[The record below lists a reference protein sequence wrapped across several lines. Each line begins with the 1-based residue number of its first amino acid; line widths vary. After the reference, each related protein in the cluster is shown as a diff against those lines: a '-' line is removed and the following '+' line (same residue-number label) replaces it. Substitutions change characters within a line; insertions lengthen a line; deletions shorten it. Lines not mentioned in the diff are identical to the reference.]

1 MRILVTNDDGI
12 RAPGLEILANW
23 ARKLGEVTV
32 IAPKF
37 EQSAKSHSI
46 NIHNPFEAKQVRWLE
61 GMECYSVDSSPADCV
76 RFAINGLYRDF
87 DLIFSGINRGL
98 NVADDIAYSGTDAAI
113 FEAAHLGYKAVAF
126 STIPISFKWAEESL
140 DLVWK
145 HITDNSVSFASCFYI
160 VFYFVLREYVN
171 IPEDPKGILL
181 TRQGRAY
188 FRDVFDEAGTD
199 MYIARGTS
207 FYENS
212 GKLEEDIDAVMNG
225 YISITPLSVDHTAMD
240 VFRKLSK

>member
-61 GMECYSVDSSPADCV
+61 EVECYSVDSSPADCV

-145 HITDNSVSFASCFYI
+145 HITGNNYLEHNGI
-160 VFYFVLREYVN
+160 WNVN

>member
-1 MRILVTNDDGI
+1 M
-12 RAPGLEILANW
+12 
-23 ARKLGEVTV
+23 
-32 IAPKF
+32 
-37 EQSAKSHSI
+37 
-46 NIHNPFEAKQVRWLE
+46 
-61 GMECYSVDSSPADCV
+61 
-76 RFAINGLYRDF
+76 
-87 DLIFSGINRGL
+87 

-145 HITDNSVSFASCFYI
+145 HITDNRYLEHNGI
-160 VFYFVLREYVN
+160 WNVN

>member
-145 HITDNSVSFASCFYI
+145 HITDNRYLEHNGI
-160 VFYFVLREYVN
+160 WNVN

-188 FRDVFDEAGTD
+188 FRDVFDKVGTD

>member
-1 MRILVTNDDGI
+1 LRILVTNDDGI

-87 DLIFSGINRGL
+87 DLIFSDINRGL

-145 HITDNSVSFASCFYI
+145 HITDNRYLEHNRI
-160 VFYFVLREYVN
+160 WNVN

>member
-1 MRILVTNDDGI
+1 MKILVTNDDGI

-87 DLIFSGINRGL
+87 DLIFSGINHGL

-145 HITDNSVSFASCFYI
+145 HITDNRYLEHNGI
-160 VFYFVLREYVN
+160 WNVN

>member
-61 GMECYSVDSSPADCV
+61 EVECYSVDSSPADCV

-87 DLIFSGINRGL
+87 DLIISGINRGL

-145 HITDNSVSFASCFYI
+145 HITDNRYLEHNGI
-160 VFYFVLREYVN
+160 WNVN

>member
-12 RAPGLEILANW
+12 RAPGLEILVNW

-46 NIHNPFEAKQVRWLE
+46 NIHNPFEAKQVRWME

-76 RFAINGLYRDF
+76 RFAINGLYKEF

-113 FEAAHLGYKAVAF
+113 FEAAHLGYRAVAF

-140 DLVWK
+140 DFVWK
-145 HITDNSVSFASCFYI
+145 HITDNNYLEHNGI
-160 VFYFVLREYVN
+160 WNVN

-240 VFRKLSK
+240 VFRKLRK

>member
-61 GMECYSVDSSPADCV
+61 EVECYSVDSSPADCV
-76 RFAINGLYRDF
+76 RFAINGLYMDF

-145 HITDNSVSFASCFYI
+145 HITDNRYLEHNGI
-160 VFYFVLREYVN
+160 WNVN

-212 GKLEEDIDAVMNG
+212 GKQEEDIDAVMNG

-240 VFRKLSK
+240 VFRKLRK

>member
-12 RAPGLEILANW
+12 RAPGLEILTNW

-61 GMECYSVDSSPADCV
+61 EVECYSVDSSPADCV

-145 HITDNSVSFASCFYI
+145 HITDNRYLEHNGI
-160 VFYFVLREYVN
+160 WNVN

-240 VFRKLSK
+240 VFRKLRK

>member
-113 FEAAHLGYKAVAF
+113 FEAAHLGYKAFAF

-145 HITDNSVSFASCFYI
+145 HITDNRYLEHNGI
-160 VFYFVLREYVN
+160 WNVN